1 MIKVDKISTS
11 LYGIVGLRQPFNPTY
26 DLIDDD
32 NQISRSGLFV
42 TDNPFVKIE
51 YLFSSQDYKDIDFA
65 DFNVYLKRIQESSI
79 INVCHKVFNRF
90 DYLDRSLLY
99 KNAQNKVNQEVLN
112 DGFVGYRIKV
122 SDDDNI
128 AFKIKR
134 VLLDFDTVGDFKLM
148 LFNTS
153 KLEPLFSQD
162 ITITDKTQEVELNW
176 DVDNSGITYKGDYYL
191 GYIKTGTTPIP
202 YTRDYENSERMS
214 CISHLDIE
222 KVQCKDHLTE
232 TLFDLDDEDSLSEDV
247 GINPDIVVYED
258 FTDLVISN
266 EMLFARAIQL
276 DMTIAIL
283 RESSNS
289 LRSNGTERQGEQ
301 QAMRILAEIEGQK
314 GQDVLTITG
323 LRPLLM
329 SELNQLEVQI
339 DRLKTGYF
347 NNRIRVSTLN

>member
-222 KVQCKDHLTE
+222 KVQCKGHLTE

>member
-90 DYLDRSLLY
+90 DYLDRILLY

>member
-26 DLIDDD
+26 DLLDDD

-153 KLEPLFSQD
+153 RLEPLFSQD

-222 KVQCKDHLTE
+222 KVQCKNHLTE

>member
-65 DFNVYLKRIQESSI
+65 NFNVYLKRIQESSI

-222 KVQCKDHLTE
+222 KVQCKGHLTE

>member
-65 DFNVYLKRIQESSI
+65 NFNVYLKRIQESSI

-222 KVQCKDHLTE
+222 KVQCKNHLTE

>member
-191 GYIKTGTTPIP
+191 GYIKTATTPIP

-222 KVQCKDHLTE
+222 KVQCKGHLTE